1 MPHELEYIVK
11 DALIMCDKGT
21 APASFTPTY
30 NTSVK
35 ISGCLVSTKADKLP
49 LVNIPC
55 MGACSMLQGSPCN
68 PTPTDWENTYKVKVK
83 GQETLLYKS
92 ELPCSLGGKIKFITS
107 GQVKIPPEEYDKL
120 IEENSTENDSGL
132 SWLDGVEMLP
142 FIGGVVG
149 MVRSATKDPTDW
161 LGFGL
166 SAVSLVADVAGL
178 FSFGAGNGVS
188 ATIKA
193 GKLGRVAIKATKVAS
208 KVGKASKLGKAG
220 LKVVAKSL
228 AKKVDDIAIKTGN
241 VCVFACFTA
250 GTKVATKDGYKNIE
264 DIRVGDLVWAYNE
277 GTGESDL
284 KPVVSTMQKEID
296 ATIQITLSDETIE
309 TTAEHPF
316 YTQSGW
322 KDASDLTANDRI
334 KTKDGNWQQIKA
346 SNFLYSKKKVY
357 NFEVK
362 DWHTYFVGLLMLL
375 VHNAKR
381 VCLSLAD
388 RIRKYGKRIAYMGST
403 PRKTSKIGIK
413 VWKRQLKEGTAKLIN
428 GKKHFKDPT
437 DGNWYLLSKADM
449 GHKVSAVRWWNQVG
463 YKYGARSKKVR
474 NFMKA
479 SKNYR
484 FELYKNNRRAGSI
497 LGKTHTY
504 RKPY

>member
-132 SWLDGVEMLP
+132 SWLDGVEMIP

-228 AKKVDDIAIKTGN
+228 AKKVDDIALKTGK
-241 VCVFACFTA
+241 VCVFACFPK
-250 GTKVATKDGYKNIE
+250 GTKIHTEKGFQDIENIR
-264 DIRVGDLVWAYNE
+264 IGDLVWSWDETTNTKA
-277 GTGESDL
+277 L
-284 KPVVSTMQKEID
+284 KKVVSTTSTKTDVVVELHTINGKIVKTTPNHPFKTNTEWTD
-296 ATIQITLSDETIE
+296 ALDLKVGDVLKTFNDNNLKLSKIVHLPSDEE
-309 TTAEHPF
+309 
-316 YTQSGW
+316 
-322 KDASDLTANDRI
+322 
-334 KTKDGNWQQIKA
+334 
-346 SNFLYSKKKVY
+346 VY
-357 NFEVK
+357 NFYVE
-362 DWHTYFVGLLMLL
+362 DFNTYYVGDDLVL
-375 VHNAKR
+375 VHNACTPQ
-381 VCLSLAD
+381 VMVSLKNIYGAMGTSLKH
-388 RIRKYGKRIAYMGST
+388 IFSTKHIKGGILELGKNRKEILKST
-403 PRKTSKIGIK
+403 IDKIKDINNKGL
-413 VWKRQLKEGTAKLIN
+413 LKEGSNQIRTTMNGVEVEIRVFIKDSNVMSIN
-428 GKKHFKDPT
+428 IFKDYSPRNM
-437 DGNWYLLSKADM
+437 GNIISK
-449 GHKVSAVRWWNQVG
+449 
-463 YKYGARSKKVR
+463 
-474 NFMKA
+474 
-479 SKNYR
+479 
-484 FELYKNNRRAGSI
+484 
-497 LGKTHTY
+497 
-504 RKPY
+504 